1 MHSDVVNDVSWAGF
15 TVQGDVLG
23 QERRRRW
30 RDEEKLAIV
39 LEVGVDGASVTSVA
53 QRHEVTRQQIYT
65 WRHELRLKGMLVPAN
80 GAVFLPV
87 ETAPL
92 QTALHSEMGGEAAAH
107 GMIELRLSNG
117 RSLRFQSGLDTDTL
131 TRLIRAVEAA

>member
-1 MHSDVVNDVSWAGF
+1 M
-15 TVQGDVLG
+15 QGDVLG
-23 QERRRRW
+23 RERRRRW

-39 LEVGVDGASVTSVA
+39 LEVGIESASVTSVA

-65 WRHELRLKGMLVPAN
+65 WRHELRLKGMLMPTT

-87 ETAPL
+87 DAPSF
-92 QTALHSEMGGEAAAH
+92 QTTPSSGVGDNVAAP
-107 GMIELRLSNG
+107 GMIELRLRNG
-117 RSLRFQSGLDTDTL
+117 RSLCFDSGVDTDTL

>member
-1 MHSDVVNDVSWAGF
+1 MHSDVVNDVSWVGF

-23 QERRRRW
+23 RERRRRW

-39 LEVGVDGASVTSVA
+39 LEVGVEGASVTSVA

-65 WRHELRLKGMLVPAN
+65 WRHELRLKGMILPST

-87 ETAPL
+87 ETASL
-92 QTALHSEMGGEAAAH
+92 QTTLPSGMGDEAAAS
-107 GMIELRLSNG
+107 GMIELRLGNG
-117 RSLRFQSGLDTDTL
+117 RSLRFESGLDPNTL
-131 TRLIRAVEAA
+131 TRVIRAVEAA

>member
-1 MHSDVVNDVSWAGF
+1 M
-15 TVQGDVLG
+15 QGDVLG
-23 QERRRRW
+23 RERRRRW

-65 WRHELRLKGMLVPAN
+65 WRRELRLKGMLLPTK

-87 ETAPL
+87 ETASL
-92 QTALHSEMGGEAAAH
+92 ESVTHTGLGDDVAAS
-107 GMIELRLSNG
+107 GVVELRLGNG
-117 RSLRFQSGLDTDTL
+117 RSLRFDSGLDTTTL
-131 TRLIRAVEAA
+131 RRLIQAVEVA